1 MGTFATPFRT
11 CTSRSRSITPTPAPK
26 RGSSPGSSGLPMD
39 GSIQTSRSGASRPRT
54 CERILEDLLGV
65 EVLNGQLEMACT
77 GSFPYDANTDI
88 PCDDKMMIGRILLHH
103 GTILRQFSE
112 DYDPKADREAT
123 PTGYQRDLKD
133 EERALA
139 ASQGLDTIDLSRV
152 RIEHSPE
159 ALMRCDLDF
168 LGEDALRA

>member
-1 MGTFATPFRT
+1 MHITFEVHHTN
-11 CTSRSRSITPTPAPK
+11 
-26 RGSSPGSSGLPMD
+26 SSPEARQFAGQFWVANGRINPDVALGSQQAKN
-39 GSIQTSRSGASRPRT
+39 I
-54 CERILEDLLGV
+54 ERILEDLLGV